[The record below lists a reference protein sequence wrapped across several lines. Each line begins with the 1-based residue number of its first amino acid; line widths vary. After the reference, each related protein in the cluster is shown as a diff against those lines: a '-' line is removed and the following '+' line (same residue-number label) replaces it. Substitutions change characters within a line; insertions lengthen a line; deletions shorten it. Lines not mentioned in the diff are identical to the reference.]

1 MNKLLKFT
9 LMGSFVVG
17 YGMVGSDLRVN
28 AQTQQNLTLSYPRQN
43 HQTTANQIFFI
54 GSASPTGEV
63 FINNQ
68 KIPRSND
75 GHFAPSF
82 PLELGENNFTLRH
95 ENETINI
102 TITRLNNQI
111 EIPEGVAF
119 ANNSLTPNVDLA
131 KLPNELI
138 CFSAIA
144 PPQGEV
150 FVNLGNQTIPLFPQ
164 GLNIQLPENSAVL
177 TGNNQPISS
186 NIQTYGG
193 CTTFSQR
200 GEVGYPTFNLNLNGE
215 RIEQKGTGKIS
226 ILAPY
231 SQVIEVTAEN
241 GVTRT
246 GASTNYSRLT
256 PLPKGT
262 RATVTAMEGE
272 WLRLDYGGWIRAN
285 ETRII
290 PNAIPPQ
297 TVIRSILSKQKQEE
311 TDVIFPLENPV
322 PISIQQGSNTFTLT
336 LYNTVAQTDTIYLD
350 NDPLIERLDW
360 QQITPNQVQYIFHL
374 KTDQQWGYNIK
385 YDNTSLVLSLRY
397 PPQINSQSLSNITV
411 LLDPGHGG
419 GESGAI
425 SPNGYAEKDAN
436 LVIST
441 LLQQELIN
449 SGIRVIMT
457 RENDETLSLNDR
469 INLINQTQPTLALS
483 LHYNALPDNGD
494 AINTRGISTFWYHT
508 QAHSLAVFL
517 ENYLVENLNRNSYG
531 VYWNNL
537 ALTRPHTAP
546 SVLLELGFLINP
558 DEFEWIV
565 NPDEQKKLARVLA
578 NGILQWLK
586 DNS

>member
-9 LMGSFVVG
+9 LMSSFVVG
-17 YGMVGSDLRVN
+17 YGMVGADLRVN
-28 AQTQQNLTLSYPRQN
+28 AQTQQKLTLSYPRQN

-54 GSASPTGEV
+54 GSAAPSGEV

-68 KIPRSND
+68 IIPRSNA

-95 ENETINI
+95 GNETINI

-119 ANNSLTPNVDLA
+119 ADNSLTPNVDLA

-193 CTTFSQR
+193 CTTFSQV

-215 RIEQKGTGKIS
+215 RIQQQGTGKIS
-226 ILAPY
+226 ILTPY

-262 RATVTAMEGE
+262 RATVTAIEGE

-311 TDVIFPLENPV
+311 TDIIFPLENSV
-322 PISIQQGSNTFTLT
+322 PISIQQSSNTFTLT

-360 QQITPNQVQYIFHL
+360 QQITPNQVQYTFHL
-374 KTDQQWGYNIK
+374 KTDQQWGYNVK

-397 PPQINSQSLSNITV
+397 PPRFNPQSLSNITV

-419 GESGAI
+419 SESGAI
-425 SPNGYAEKDAN
+425 GPNGYPEKDAN

-449 SGIRVIMT
+449 RGIKVIMT

-517 ENYLVENLNRNSYG
+517 ENYLVENLNRNSSG

-558 DEFEWIV
+558 DEFEWIGD
-565 NPDEQKKLARVLA
+565 PDEQTKT
-578 NGILQWLK
+578 
-586 DNS
+586 S